1 MNLIDFFDA
10 GAVQH
15 ADAPCFVAEDGA
27 TLTYR
32 QVQALTLRIARALQR
47 LALEPGFH
55 GAVMSTNDPL
65 AFVAVLGI
73 ARAQGTWLPVNV
85 RNAVAANVEFLDDM
99 DCDVLFY
106 QSRWLEQVDQIRSR
120 CRRIRHFICLDDS
133 PEDSRRFLAEWSRG
147 ESDAFFWTAPAPEA
161 TAVILGT
168 GGTTGRSKGVMLSNR
183 NVAALCASYMAATEI
198 THRMT
203 YLAAAPITHTAGLL
217 ALPFIARGARVI
229 LHDGV
234 DPQRLLK
241 AIERDRVEVLFLP
254 PTAIY
259 ALLTQ
264 PNVREFDLSSLRYLL
279 YGAAPMSPDKLAEA
293 IEVFGPVLIQG
304 YGQSEVPASIS
315 VLLPE
320 EHFIDNRIAPRE
332 RLASAGR
339 PFPFTRVAIA
349 ASDDTV
355 HRRPGERGEIVA
367 QGDIVMKGY
376 YKNPQASAEA
386 SVGGWHRTGD
396 IGYFD
401 DDGFLYLVDRKKDLI
416 ISGGFNVYPAEVEAV
431 LMSHP
436 AVNECAVIG
445 VPDAKWGEAVKAVVE
460 LRPGAAVTEAALI
473 ERVKASLGSVKAPK
487 SVEFTVQLP
496 RSSVGKVLKRE
507 LRARY
512 WADTGRTI

>member
-1 MNLIDFFDA
+1 MNLIDFFDG
-10 GAVQH
+10 GALQNGNS
-15 ADAPCFVAEDGA
+15 PCFVAEDGA
-27 TLTYR
+27 TLTYA
-32 QVQALTLRIARALQR
+32 QVQAQTLRIARALQR
-47 LALEPGFH
+47 LGLEPGFH
-55 GAVMSTNDPL
+55 GAVMSANDPL

-73 ARAQGTWLPVNV
+73 VRAEGAWLPVNV

-106 QSRWLEQVDQIRSR
+106 QSRWSEQLPQIRSR
-120 CRRIRHFICLDDS
+120 CPRIRHFICLDDGAQGGDLS
-133 PEDSRRFLAEWSRG
+133 LADWSRG
-147 ESDAFFWTAPAPEA
+147 ESDEFFWSACDPEA
-161 TAVILGT
+161 TAVILAT
-168 GGTTGRSKGVMLSNR
+168 GGTTGRSKGVMLSHR
-183 NVAALCASYMAATEI
+183 NVAAMCASQMSAARI
-198 THRMT
+198 THRMV

-234 DPQRLLK
+234 DPQRLLR
-241 AIERDRVEVLFLP
+241 AIERDRVEALFLP

-293 IEVFGPVLIQG
+293 IEVFGPVLYQG
-304 YGQSEVPASIS
+304 YGQSEVPGSIS

-320 EHFIDNRIAPRE
+320 EHFVDGQIAPRE
-332 RLASAGR
+332 RLSSAGR
-339 PFPFTRVAIA
+339 PYPFTRVAIA
-349 ASDDTV
+349 ADDGTV

-386 SVGGWHRTGD
+386 SAGGWHRTGD

-401 DDGFLYLVDRKKDLI
+401 ADGFLYLVDRKKDMI
-416 ISGGFNVYPAEVEAV
+416 ITGGFNVYPAEVEAV
-431 LMSHP
+431 LMAHP
-436 AVNECAVIG
+436 AVNECAVVG
-445 VPDAKWGEAVKAVVE
+445 VPDDKWGEAVKAVVE
-460 LRPGAAVTEAALI
+460 LRPNATVTESALI
-473 ERVKASLGSVKAPK
+473 ELVKKELGSVKAPK
-487 SVEFTVQLP
+487 SVEFADQLP
-496 RSSVGKVLKRE
+496 RSTVGKVLKRE

-512 WADTGRTI
+512 WANSGRVI